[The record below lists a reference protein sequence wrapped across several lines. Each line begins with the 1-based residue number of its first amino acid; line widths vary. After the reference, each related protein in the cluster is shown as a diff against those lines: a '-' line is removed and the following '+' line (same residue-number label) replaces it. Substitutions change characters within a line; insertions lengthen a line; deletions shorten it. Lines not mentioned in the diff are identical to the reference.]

1 MPDAEADRLHDRR
14 QHGVVPLPSTRHGAQ
29 KLGTA
34 YVRHYGYL
42 LLKIGLF
49 LYSGQ
54 QFTSLIL
61 PLGGQP
67 MSDVSSRQKSFVFLS
82 LLCFSLADVRDGLG
96 PFLGVYLQGQGWM
109 PDEIGYVMTAGG
121 LAGLVCTTPLGA
133 LADHTRYKRGL
144 IAASVILIVLA
155 CGMIF
160 SLNGA
165 VGATFSKVLSGVA
178 AAAIM
183 PALTGI
189 TLGMAGQQ
197 GLPARLGSNEAWSH
211 AGNATTAILGGTVG
225 YACGIPGVFVVMALM
240 GGMALFCLWRID
252 PGHIDYAVARGLSA
266 DNVKHVSWKA
276 ENLCRLFTDKSLLVV
291 GMTLFFFHLG
301 NAALL
306 PLLGQSAVARFEVN
320 AAAYTAG
327 TVVLAQATM
336 ILTAL
341 WGARIAQ
348 KKGYGP
354 LFYMA
359 LLALPV
365 RGCIAGL
372 WNTPWNIIP
381 VQLLDG
387 VGAGLLGV
395 ATPGIVAR
403 LLQGGGH
410 INMGLGFV
418 LTIQGVGASF
428 SNAYGGLFAHHAS
441 YSAAFLALAAAPC
454 FGVVLFTWAARY
466 LPGLRRA
473 LKNDASF

>member
-1 MPDAEADRLHDRR
+1 MPDT
-14 QHGVVPLPSTRHGAQ
+14 PSKQ
-29 KLGTA
+29 K
-34 YVRHYGYL
+34 
-42 LLKIGLF
+42 
-49 LYSGQ
+49 
-54 QFTSLIL
+54 SLI
-61 PLGGQP
+61 
-67 MSDVSSRQKSFVFLS
+67 FLS

-96 PFLGVYLQGQGWM
+96 PFLGVYLQSLGWM
-109 PDEIGYVMTAGG
+109 PDEIGFVMTAGG

-144 IAASVILIVLA
+144 IATSVLLIVVA

-160 SLNGA
+160 SWNGA
-165 VGATFSKVLSGVA
+165 AAVTFSKILSCTA

-189 TLGMAGQQ
+189 TLGMVGQR
-197 GLPARLGSNEAWSH
+197 GLPARLGTNEAWSH
-211 AGNATTAILGGTVG
+211 AGNAVTAILGGVIG
-225 YACGIPGVFVVMALM
+225 YTSGIPGVFFVMALM
-240 GGMALFCLWRID
+240 GGMALFCLWGIAPR
-252 PGHIDYAVARGLSA
+252 HIDYAVARGLNPDSIGHA
-266 DNVKHVSWKA
+266 ALKSKK
-276 ENLCRLFTDKSLLVV
+276 LYPLFTDKSLLVV

-327 TVVLAQATM
+327 TVVLAQTTM

-341 WGARIAQ
+341 WGAHIAQ
-348 KKGYGP
+348 RKGYGP

-359 LLALPV
+359 LLALPL

-372 WNTPWNIIP
+372 WNSPWSIIP

-441 YSAAFLALAAAPC
+441 YSAAFFALAAAPC
-454 FGVVLFTWAARY
+454 AGLALLTITALF
-466 LPGLRRA
+466 LPALRHA
-473 LKNDASF
+473 LKGEPVSSVQ